1 VSEVKYCRKS
11 HYPHYCHHFDSDR
24 IPDSDDSDQIPNI
37 PNSDRK
43 IPEEIPN
50 SDRKIPEEIP
60 NSDRKIPE
68 EIPNSDRI
76 PRVKFPKLK
85 NITQDSD
92 QNFDQKKSKSSGTG
106 KLLAYTVIFGLLGFS
121 AVAIYLYLKP
131 SSAKGDGLDLSLNPS
146 SLDISSNTPGE
157 WLDAHGYFRGFNS
170 GDTK

>member
-1 VSEVKYCRKS
+1 MSEVRYCRKS

-37 PNSDRK
+37 PNSY
-43 IPEEIPN
+43 
-50 SDRKIPEEIP
+50 EEIP

-106 KLLAYTVIFGLLGFS
+106 KLLAYTVIFSLLGFS
-121 AVAIYLYLKP
+121 ALGMYLYVKP

-146 SLDISSNTPGE
+146 SSNTTYGE
-157 WLDAHGYFRGFNS
+157 WLDAHGYSRGFNL